1 MFGYH
6 QNELSGTNL
15 LEFIHPEDLPTIKES
30 ILDTIKIQKRF
41 SVDFRIK
48 HKNGNYLYISAK
60 GSLVNDNGTQTILAV
75 GRDITKQKENENKLK
90 QSEELLNKITN
101 QTFIGFA
108 IFQDFEIKYFNPAF
122 SEVIGYSQE
131 EISSW
136 KAREFFNIINL
147 NDRGKIVSL
156 AQKLY
161 SGDNEALNF
170 LQFRVNKKSGQVIW
184 VETQAKTVIHDGK
197 KADMVFIQNITPKM
211 EKQQESE
218 EKFRIL
224 FESSPHAVGLINSKG
239 VVVQV
244 NSNVEKI
251 FGYTKDEILG
261 QSFRKFSLFSEKH
274 SKLVFDSF
282 KKLIKGE
289 IPEPQELE
297 LHRKDGTIIWISMQ
311 ASIVRLSNE
320 TLFQIITQD
329 ISEQRKAK
337 KRLKESE
344 EKYRLISEN
353 ANDLI
358 IILNKKKVIEYVNK
372 RPLLRYFGYTP
383 EEIIGKEL
391 KNFVNPDYLGRYG
404 GINIRELFQKEKKI
418 IELKIRHKK
427 NYYCPVEISISI
439 YIDSNNEPKQLIF
452 VRDTTGRK
460 RVEQKLKGSE
470 LRYRLLFESS
480 TEGIASDDLNGT
492 IIETNKAFLDM
503 LGYSLKEF
511 INLSYSQLTPQK
523 WHKKE
528 EEIRKTQLMIKGYT
542 DIYEKE
548 LIRKDG
554 TIISVSIRGW
564 LRKNEIGEPTGVWVF
579 VRDITGRKHVEQ
591 KLKESEEKYRL
602 ISEDADDLI
611 SLYDDNFNMEYINEQ
626 THSRHLGYSIERLND
641 LTFKLSI
648 THRDDVKTITTANR
662 DCFKNGKVSY
672 QIRLKHKNGQYLW
685 FETRGRVFLGKD
697 GKKKVLYVSR
707 DITERTVA
715 EEELKAKELKY
726 RILIENLPQRIFLKD
741 KNFMYISCNN
751 KYAEDLNI
759 KADDIMGKTDY
770 DFYPKELADKFRT
783 DDIRILSKGEAEE
796 IDEEDILNGQERY
809 VRTIKTPIRDK
820 IGNITGLL
828 GIFWD
833 ITERRK
839 EKRQLLESE
848 ERFKLIFEHAPDAY
862 YLTDLKGKFIY
873 GNKTAENL
881 IGYRRDELIGRNI
894 GKILLESQLPMALN
908 ILSKIKKGLKTGP
921 DELIIKHKD
930 GREIPIEIR
939 SHPITINNKALVLGI
954 ARDITERKIHENLM
968 VELNQVFFNFTA
980 DVKKNI
986 QLLLQTVSKLSKG
999 KIVLYAR
1006 KFFDKDEEIAQIITS
1021 ENEIYSHNVNNFK
1034 KNYFLSEIFE
1044 QTHESPQ
1051 IFSNLHKSNQLSGD
1065 PFIQKYN
1072 IKGAYGKNISTQEEY
1087 KSAISILY
1095 QQNLEVADED
1105 QLILLFVSEA
1115 IAIEERRWQLLQ
1127 KLEEQNK
1134 KLSDIDKLKS
1144 EFLRRI
1150 SHELKT
1156 PLISIKGYS
1165 ELILRQNEDNFD
1177 IDTIS
1182 MIGEIVQ
1189 GCSRLENLIG
1199 ELLKTS
1205 QLETGQIELKTSMED
1220 LSFLIRFTVNEL
1232 QGLSRTR
1239 NQKIIMN
1246 VHKNLI
1252 TRFEKERIHEVVGNL
1267 LTNAIKY
1274 TPPYGMIEIK
1284 SEIKDTYYLVSVKDN
1299 GIGFTEEEKEKGFKQ
1314 FGKIEHYGN
1323 GSYISTEGTGLGL
1336 YITKKLVELHG
1347 GEIWL
1352 ESEGRNK
1359 GSTFYF
1365 TLPIIKE

>member
-1 MFGYH
+1 MKKFLEQKYQFLDNILDIIFEIDSKGNFGYISPQCFDMFGYH
-6 QNELSGTNL
+6 QNELSGTSF

-41 SVDFRIK
+41 STEFRIK

-90 QSEELLNKITN
+90 HSEELFNKITD
-101 QTFIGFA
+101 QTFVGFV

-122 SEVIGYSQE
+122 SEVLGYSHE
-131 EISSW
+131 EILSW
-136 KAREFFNIINL
+136 KAREFFNIIFL
-147 NDRGKIVSL
+147 DDRNKIISL
-156 AQKLY
+156 AQKVY
-161 SGDNEALNF
+161 SGDNDALNF
-170 LQFRVNKKSGQVIW
+170 LQFRINKKSGQVIW
-184 VETQAKTVIHDGK
+184 VETQTKTVIYDGK
-197 KADMVFIQNITPKM
+197 KADMVFIQNVTPKM

-218 EKFRIL
+218 EKFRNL

-239 VVVQV
+239 VVVEV
-244 NSNVEKI
+244 NSKVEKI

-289 IPEPQELE
+289 IPEPQELQ
-297 LHRKDGTIIWISMQ
+297 LHRKNGSVIWISMQ

-358 IILNKKKVIEYVNK
+358 IILNKKKIIEYVNK

-391 KNFVNPDYLGRYG
+391 KSFVNPDYLGRYG
-404 GINIRELFQKEKKI
+404 GINIRKLFQKEKKI
-418 IELKIRHKK
+418 IELEIRHKK

-460 RVEQKLKGSE
+460 RVEQKL
-470 LRYRLLFESS
+470 
-480 TEGIASDDLNGT
+480 N
-492 IIETNKAFLDM
+492 
-503 LGYSLKEF
+503 
-511 INLSYSQLTPQK
+511 
-523 WHKKE
+523 
-528 EEIRKTQLMIKGYT
+528 
-542 DIYEKE
+542 
-548 LIRKDG
+548 
-554 TIISVSIRGW
+554 
-564 LRKNEIGEPTGVWVF
+564 
-579 VRDITGRKHVEQ
+579 
-591 KLKESEEKYRL
+591 ESEEKYRL

-611 SLYDDNFNMEYINEQ
+611 SLYDENFNMEYINEK

-641 LTFKLSI
+641 LAFKLSI
-648 THRDDVKTITTANR
+648 THRDDVKTITNASR
-662 DCFKNGKVSY
+662 DCFKKGSVTY

-685 FETRGRVFLGKD
+685 FETRGKVFLGQD
-697 GKKKVLYVSR
+697 DKKKVLYVSR
-707 DITERTVA
+707 DITERTMA

-726 RILIENLPQRIFLKD
+726 RTLVENLPQRIFLKD

-839 EKRQLLESE
+839 EKQQLLESE

-1006 KFFDKDEEIAQIITS
+1006 NFFDKDEEIAQIITS

-1165 ELILRQNEDNFD
+1165 ELILSQNKDNFD